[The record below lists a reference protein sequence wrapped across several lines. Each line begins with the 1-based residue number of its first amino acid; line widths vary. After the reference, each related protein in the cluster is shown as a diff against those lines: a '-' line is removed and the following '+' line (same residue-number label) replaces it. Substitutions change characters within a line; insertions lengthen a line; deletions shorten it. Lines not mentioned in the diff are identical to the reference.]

1 LNQWTAIV
9 AFTLAVAYLA
19 LRGVREQ
26 SADVGPELLTAEP
39 ADTPGDAAADESDH
53 AT

>member
-19 LRGVREQ
+19 LRGVRERDDNLDV
-26 SADVGPELLTAEP
+26 SAGNV
-39 ADTPGDAAADESDH
+39 DTDSCN
-53 AT
+53 